1 MNALSL
7 LQLVISLLEAMARNT
22 ETKKDDLVI
31 AGIQRAISELQ
42 SVRGTIVTKSQL
54 EGLRTKDLW

>member
-1 MNALSL
+1 MNALKL
-7 LQLVISLLEAMARNT
+7 LELVVSLLEMLARNT

>member
-7 LQLVISLLEAMARNT
+7 LELVISLLSALSKNT

-31 AGIQRAISELQ
+31 AGIQRAMSELQ

-54 EGLRTKDLW
+54 ESLRTKDLW